1 MSNKNEHN
9 NFHKYFLIIPILM
22 LFGSLGQWPYGYFTL
37 QRWIVTIS
45 SIIVLLK
52 AFDQNIDWAKIAFI
66 LIAILFNPIVP
77 IYLTREIWI
86 PIDIISGVLFLFGYF
101 KIIKK

>member
-1 MSNKNEHN
+1 MSDKNEHN

-22 LFGSLGQWPYGYFTL
+22 LFGSLGQWPYGYFIL

-45 SIIVLLK
+45 SIIILIK

-66 LIAILFNPIVP
+66 LIAILFNPIAP
-77 IYLTREIWI
+77 IHLTREIWI
-86 PIDIISGVLFLFGYF
+86 PIDIVSGILFLFGYF
-101 KIIKK
+101 KIIKG